1 MPVERGAPLAEP
13 IEFWFDFSSPYGYL
27 GSLRIEKIAGRHGR
41 AVRWRPFLLGVL
53 FQTTGQKPLLLQ
65 PLRGPYA
72 VRDLQR
78 TARLYKAPF
87 RISEPFPFSSVA
99 PGRFFYWLDGRDP
112 SAAVAYARA
121 VYARA
126 FIEGRA
132 VSGADDAADVAAGAG
147 HDRAE
152 VLSVLQKPVVKQRL
166 KEINDEALAKGV
178 FGSPFFIVD
187 GEPFWGHDHLDQVE
201 RWIETGGW

>member
-1 MPVERGAPLAEP
+1 MAAP
-13 IEFWFDFSSPYGYL
+13 IEFWFDFSSPYGYI
-27 GSLRIEKIAGRHGR
+27 GSHRIDEIATRHGR
-41 AVRWRPFLLGVL
+41 GVLWRPFLLGVL
-53 FQTTGQKPLLLQ
+53 FQTTGQSPLLDQ

-72 VRDLQR
+72 RRDILR
-78 TARLYKAPF
+78 TARLHGIPF
-87 RISEPFPFSSVA
+87 RLPEPFPFASIA
-99 PGRFFYWLDGRDP
+99 AGRLFYWLEGRDP
-112 SAAVAYARA
+112 KAAVAYAKA

-126 FIEGRA
+126 FVEGAA
-132 VSGADDAADVAAGAG
+132 VAGAEEAVEVAARLG

-152 VLSVLQKPVVKQRL
+152 ALAALQRPEVKQRL
-166 KEINDEALAKGV
+166 KEINDEALRKGV

>member
-1 MPVERGAPLAEP
+1 MAAP

-27 GSLRIEKIAGRHGR
+27 GSRRIDEIAARHGR
-41 AVRWRPFLLGVL
+41 GVRWRPFLLGVL

-72 VRDLQR
+72 ARDLER
-78 TARLYKAPF
+78 TARLYHAPF
-87 RISEPFPFSSVA
+87 RLPQPFPFSSVGPA
-99 PGRFFYWLDGRDP
+99 RFFYWLDGRDP
-112 SAAVAYARA
+112 AAAVAYAQA
-121 VYARA
+121 VYRRA
-126 FIEGRA
+126 FVDGRA
-132 VSGADDAADVAAGAG
+132 VSGAEEAAEVAAGLG

-152 VLSVLQKPVVKQRL
+152 VLSALQKPEVKDRL
-166 KEINDEALAKGV
+166 REINDEALRKGV

>member
-1 MPVERGAPLAEP
+1 MAAP

-27 GSLRIEKIAGRHGR
+27 GSRRIEEIARR
-41 AVRWRPFLLGVL
+41 RSRDVRWRPFLLGVL

-72 VRDLQR
+72 SRDLQR
-78 TARLYKAPF
+78 TARLLKEPF
-87 RISEPFPFSSVA
+87 RLPEPFPFSSVGPA
-99 PGRFFYWLDGRDP
+99 RFFYWLDAKDHT
-112 SAAVAYARA
+112 AASAYAKA
-121 VYARA
+121 VYRRA
-126 FIEGRA
+126 FVEGRA
-132 VSGADDAADVAAGAG
+132 VSGAEDAAEIAAALG

-152 VLSVLQKPVVKQRL
+152 VLSVLQRPEVKQRL
-166 KEINDEALAKGV
+166 KDINDEALNKGV

-187 GEPFWGHDHLDQVE
+187 GEPFWGNDHLDQVE